1 MSCSYQAHRWGTLMA
16 SCGSVSFPV
25 ASFSNQRTRCL
36 CLQVFGVAAVL
47 LWSTCIRSLL
57 NASGQF
63 VSAPTAAERPVIW
76 DRWQHHRHR
85 CPASCTLA
93 VGKGEDMT
101 APPCLGFLCS
111 SSQARKG
118 PSWCIGWCM
127 CVDSKTAMLP
137 RHGTSTAC
145 TSSLWLHEVAHDR
158 CRDSSCGSGTLYRQ

>member
-1 MSCSYQAHRWGTLMA
+1 MS
-16 SCGSVSFPV
+16 
-25 ASFSNQRTRCL
+25 

-63 VSAPTAAERPVIW
+63 VSAPTAAAERPVIW
-76 DRWQHHRHR
+76 DRWQHCIGRHR
-85 CPASCTLA
+85 CPSSCTLA
-93 VGKGEDMT
+93 VGKGQDMT

-118 PSWCIGWCM
+118 PSWCM
-127 CVDSKTAMLP
+127 CLDSKIAMLP

-145 TSSLWLHEVAHDR
+145 TSSVWLHEVAHDR
-158 CRDSSCGSGTLYRQ
+158 CVETAAADTALSTARQQISTNIYKYTYHTLP